1 MLLVDSHCHLDR
13 LSYGS
18 KQTDMA
24 DVLAKA
30 ARQDVG
36 YFLCVSVTQA
46 QFPTM
51 LEAIAPYPQVFASCG
66 VHPLNQEPGVDA
78 DLLLAQAAD
87 ERVVAIGE
95 TGLDY
100 FYSPENKEV
109 QQASFREHIR
119 VARALNKPL
128 IIHTRDA
135 QQDTLQIM
143 REEGADQVGG
153 VLHCFTES
161 LEMAEAAMA
170 MGFYISISGIAT
182 FKNAAAL
189 QAVVKALPLERLL
202 VETDSPIWHRFRTGA
217 GRTSR
222 PSCAT
227 WPSSSRICGKCRWPN
242 WPKRPVTTSLNCS
255 SWQSDKTIKQT
266 TPRIAGRFTMTIGT
280 IMTHPKTIMADRY
293 LSLGMVDADEIKSP
307 TLIKRSRDQR
317 ELRNK

>member
-30 ARQDVG
+30 AAQEVG

-51 LEAIAPYPQVFASCG
+51 LAAIAPYPQVFASCG
-66 VHPLNQEPGVDA
+66 VHPLNQDPGVDA
-78 DLLLAQAAD
+78 SLLLTQAAD
-87 ERVVAIGE
+87 SRVVAIGE

-135 QQDTLQIM
+135 QDDTLRIM
-143 REEGADQVGG
+143 REEGAEQVGG

-170 MGFYISISGIAT
+170 MGFYISISGIVT

-202 VETDSPIWHRFRTGA
+202 VETDSPYLAPIPHRGRENEPAFVRDVAQFIADLREIPLAELAEATSHNFFELFRLA
-217 GRTSR
+217 
-222 PSCAT
+222 
-227 WPSSSRICGKCRWPN
+227 K
-242 WPKRPVTTSLNCS
+242 K
-255 SWQSDKTIKQT
+255 
-266 TPRIAGRFTMTIGT
+266 
-280 IMTHPKTIMADRY
+280 
-293 LSLGMVDADEIKSP
+293 
-307 TLIKRSRDQR
+307 
-317 ELRNK
+317 

>member
-13 LSYGS
+13 LSYGR
-18 KQTDMA
+18 KQTNMA

-30 ARQDVG
+30 AEQDVG
-36 YFLCVSVTQA
+36 YFLCVSVTQV

-78 DLLLAQAAD
+78 ALLLTQAAD

-143 REEGADQVGG
+143 REEGAEQVGG

-202 VETDSPIWHRFRTGA
+202 VETDSPYLAPVPHR
-217 GRTSR
+217 GRENEPAFVRDVAQFIADLRQIPLAELAQATSHNFFELFKL
-222 PSCAT
+222 A
-227 WPSSSRICGKCRWPN
+227 
-242 WPKRPVTTSLNCS
+242 KR
-255 SWQSDKTIKQT
+255 
-266 TPRIAGRFTMTIGT
+266 
-280 IMTHPKTIMADRY
+280 
-293 LSLGMVDADEIKSP
+293 
-307 TLIKRSRDQR
+307 
-317 ELRNK
+317 

>member
-24 DVLAKA
+24 DVLAKRETGCGIFSL
-30 ARQDVG
+30 RQRDPGAVPDHAG
-36 YFLCVSVTQA
+36 GDR
-46 QFPTM
+46 
-51 LEAIAPYPQVFASCG
+51 PYPQVFASCG
-66 VHPLNQEPGVDA
+66 VHPLNQDPGVDA
-78 DLLLAQAAD
+78 PLLLTQAAD

-161 LEMAEAAMA
+161 LEMAQAAME

-182 FKNAAAL
+182 FKNATAL
-189 QAVVKALPLERLL
+189 QDVVKALPLERLL
-202 VETDSPIWHRFRTGA
+202 IETDSPYLAPVPHR
-217 GRTSR
+217 GRENEPAFVRDVAQFIADLRQIPLAELAEATSHNFFELF
-222 PSCAT
+222 
-227 WPSSSRICGKCRWPN
+227 K
-242 WPKRPVTTSLNCS
+242 
-255 SWQSDKTIKQT
+255 
-266 TPRIAGRFTMTIGT
+266 
-280 IMTHPKTIMADRY
+280 MA
-293 LSLGMVDADEIKSP
+293 K
-307 TLIKRSRDQR
+307 K
-317 ELRNK
+317 

>member
-18 KQTDMA
+18 KQTSMA

-30 ARQDVG
+30 AKLEVG
-36 YFLCVSVTQA
+36 YFLCVSVTQHN
-46 QFPTM
+46 FPTM

-78 DLLLAQAAD
+78 PLLLSRLLTKEWSPSA
-87 ERVVAIGE
+87 RPVSI
-95 TGLDY
+95 T
-100 FYSPENKEV
+100 FTPENKEV

-161 LEMAEAAMA
+161 LEMAQAAME

-182 FKNAAAL
+182 FKNATAL
-189 QAVVKALPLERLL
+189 QDVVKALPLERLL
-202 VETDSPIWHRFRTGA
+202 IETDSPYLAPVPHR
-217 GRTSR
+217 GRENEPAFVRDIAQFIADLRQIPLAELAEATSHNFFELF
-222 PSCAT
+222 
-227 WPSSSRICGKCRWPN
+227 K
-242 WPKRPVTTSLNCS
+242 
-255 SWQSDKTIKQT
+255 
-266 TPRIAGRFTMTIGT
+266 
-280 IMTHPKTIMADRY
+280 MA
-293 LSLGMVDADEIKSP
+293 K
-307 TLIKRSRDQR
+307 K
-317 ELRNK
+317 

>member
-18 KQTDMA
+18 KQTNMA

-30 ARQDVG
+30 AEQDVG

-78 DLLLAQAAD
+78 ALLLTQAAD

-143 REEGADQVGG
+143 REEGAEQVGG

-170 MGFYISISGIAT
+170 MGFYISIDRKS
-182 FKNAAAL
+182 
-189 QAVVKALPLERLL
+189 VV
-202 VETDSPIWHRFRTGA
+202 
-217 GRTSR
+217 
-222 PSCAT
+222 
-227 WPSSSRICGKCRWPN
+227 
-242 WPKRPVTTSLNCS
+242 
-255 SWQSDKTIKQT
+255 
-266 TPRIAGRFTMTIGT
+266 
-280 IMTHPKTIMADRY
+280 
-293 LSLGMVDADEIKSP
+293 
-307 TLIKRSRDQR
+307 
-317 ELRNK
+317 

>member
-13 LSYGS
+13 LSYGR
-18 KQTDMA
+18 KQTNMA

-30 ARQDVG
+30 AEQDVG
-36 YFLCVSVTQA
+36 YFLCVSVTQV

-78 DLLLAQAAD
+78 ALLLTQAAD

-143 REEGADQVGG
+143 REEGPSRSAGCCTASPSRSRWPRRPWRWVLYLHLRHRHFQECGSSAGG
-153 VLHCFTES
+153 
-161 LEMAEAAMA
+161 
-170 MGFYISISGIAT
+170 GQG
-182 FKNAAAL
+182 AAA
-189 QAVVKALPLERLL
+189 
-202 VETDSPIWHRFRTGA
+202 GA
-217 GRTSR
+217 
-222 PSCAT
+222 A
-227 WPSSSRICGKCRWPN
+227 
-242 WPKRPVTTSLNCS
+242 
-255 SWQSDKTIKQT
+255 
-266 TPRIAGRFTMTIGT
+266 AG
-280 IMTHPKTIMADRY
+280 
-293 LSLGMVDADEIKSP
+293 
-307 TLIKRSRDQR
+307 
-317 ELRNK
+317 

>member
-18 KQTDMA
+18 KQISMA

-30 ARQDVG
+30 AAQEVG
-36 YFLCVSVTQA
+36 YFLCVSVTQE

-51 LEAIAPYPQVFASCG
+51 MSAIAPYPQVFASCG
-66 VHPLNQEPGVDA
+66 VHPLNQEPGVNA
-78 DLLLAQAAD
+78 ALLLVQAAD
-87 ERVVAIGE
+87 ERVIAIGE

-143 REEGADQVGG
+143 REEGVDQVGG

-182 FKNAAAL
+182 FKNASAL
-189 QAVVKALPLERLL
+189 QAVVKALPLDRLL
-202 VETDSPIWHRFRTGA
+202 VETDAPYLAPVPHR
-217 GRTSR
+217 GRENEPAFVRDVAQFIADLRHMPLSELAEATSR
-222 PSCAT
+222 
-227 WPSSSRICGKCRWPN
+227 N
-242 WPKRPVTTSLNCS
+242 
-255 SWQSDKTIKQT
+255 
-266 TPRIAGRFTMTIGT
+266 FF
-280 IMTHPKTIMADRY
+280 
-293 LSLGMVDADEIKSP
+293 
-307 TLIKRSRDQR
+307 
-317 ELRNK
+317 ELFKLAKK

>member
-18 KQTDMA
+18 KQTSMA

-30 ARQDVG
+30 AKLDVG
-36 YFLCVSVTQA
+36 YFLCVSVTQE

-78 DLLLAQAAD
+78 ALLLAQAAD
-87 ERVVAIGE
+87 ERVIAIGE

-161 LEMAEAAMA
+161 LEM
-170 MGFYISISGIAT
+170 
-182 FKNAAAL
+182 
-189 QAVVKALPLERLL
+189 
-202 VETDSPIWHRFRTGA
+202 
-217 GRTSR
+217 
-222 PSCAT
+222 
-227 WPSSSRICGKCRWPN
+227 
-242 WPKRPVTTSLNCS
+242 
-255 SWQSDKTIKQT
+255 
-266 TPRIAGRFTMTIGT
+266 
-280 IMTHPKTIMADRY
+280 
-293 LSLGMVDADEIKSP
+293 
-307 TLIKRSRDQR
+307 
-317 ELRNK
+317 

>member
-30 ARQDVG
+30 AKQDVG

-143 REEGADQVGG
+143 HEEGADQVGG

-189 QAVVKALPLERLL
+189 QSVVKALPLERLL
-202 VETDSPIWHRFRTGA
+202 VETDSPYLAPVPHR
-217 GRTSR
+217 GRENEPAFVRDVAQFIADLRQMPLAELAQATSHNFFELFKL
-222 PSCAT
+222 A
-227 WPSSSRICGKCRWPN
+227 
-242 WPKRPVTTSLNCS
+242 KR
-255 SWQSDKTIKQT
+255 
-266 TPRIAGRFTMTIGT
+266 
-280 IMTHPKTIMADRY
+280 
-293 LSLGMVDADEIKSP
+293 
-307 TLIKRSRDQR
+307 
-317 ELRNK
+317 

>member
-18 KQTDMA
+18 KQTSMT

-30 ARQDVG
+30 AKLDVG

-78 DLLLAQAAD
+78 ELLLKQAAD
-87 ERVVAIGE
+87 PRVVAIGE

-161 LEMAEAAMA
+161 LEMAQAAMA

-182 FKNAAAL
+182 FKNASAL
-189 QAVVKALPLERLL
+189 QEVVKALPLDRLL
-202 VETDSPIWHRFRTGA
+202 VETDSPYLAPVPHR
-217 GRTSR
+217 GRENEPAFVR
-222 PSCAT
+222 DVAQFIADLRHIPLNELAEA
-227 WPSSSRICGKCRWPN
+227 
-242 WPKRPVTTSLNCS
+242 TSLN
-255 SWQSDKTIKQT
+255 
-266 TPRIAGRFTMTIGT
+266 FF
-280 IMTHPKTIMADRY
+280 
-293 LSLGMVDADEIKSP
+293 
-307 TLIKRSRDQR
+307 
-317 ELRNK
+317 ELFKLAKK

>member
-18 KQTDMA
+18 KQTNMA

-30 ARQDVG
+30 AEQDVG

-78 DLLLAQAAD
+78 ALLLTQAAD

-119 VARALNKPL
+119 VARALMTGIPNSQCELLASDEMLRSVSATTYGEHFEQVRQRLNISCKPGERFL
-128 IIHTRDA
+128 FFYGDRLETNGLGRVFLA
-135 QQDTLQIM
+135 
-143 REEGADQVGG
+143 
-153 VLHCFTES
+153 HC
-161 LEMAEAAMA
+161 AMHEDNPFSYCDNY
-170 MGFYISISGIAT
+170 FYY
-182 FKNAAAL
+182 
-189 QAVVKALPLERLL
+189 
-202 VETDSPIWHRFRTGA
+202 
-217 GRTSR
+217 
-222 PSCAT
+222 
-227 WPSSSRICGKCRWPN
+227 
-242 WPKRPVTTSLNCS
+242 
-255 SWQSDKTIKQT
+255 SWK
-266 TPRIAGRFTMTIGT
+266 P
-280 IMTHPKTIMADRY
+280 
-293 LSLGMVDADEIKSP
+293 
-307 TLIKRSRDQR
+307 
-317 ELRNK
+317 

>member
-30 ARQDVG
+30 AAQEVG

-51 LEAIAPYPQVFASCG
+51 LAAIAPYPQVFVSCG
-66 VHPLNQEPGVDA
+66 VHPLNQDPGVDA
-78 DLLLAQAAD
+78 SLLLTQAAD
-87 ERVVAIGE
+87 SRVVAIGE

-135 QQDTLQIM
+135 QDDTLRIM

-170 MGFYISISGIAT
+170 MGFYISISGIVT

-202 VETDSPIWHRFRTGA
+202 VETDSPYLAPIPHR
-217 GRTSR
+217 GRENEPAFVRDVAQFIADLRQIPLAQLAEATSH
-222 PSCAT
+222 
-227 WPSSSRICGKCRWPN
+227 N
-242 WPKRPVTTSLNCS
+242 
-255 SWQSDKTIKQT
+255 
-266 TPRIAGRFTMTIGT
+266 FF
-280 IMTHPKTIMADRY
+280 
-293 LSLGMVDADEIKSP
+293 
-307 TLIKRSRDQR
+307 
-317 ELRNK
+317 ELFKLAKK

>member
-30 ARQDVG
+30 AQQDVG

-51 LEAIAPYPQVFASCG
+51 LAAIAPYPQVFASCG

-78 DLLLAQAAD
+78 ELLLIQASD

-109 QQASFREHIR
+109 QQVSFREHIR

-143 REEGADQVGG
+143 GEEGADQVGG

-161 LEMAEAAMA
+161 LEMAQAAME

-182 FKNAAAL
+182 FKNASAL

-202 VETDSPIWHRFRTGA
+202 VETDSPYLAPVPHR
-217 GRTSR
+217 GRENEPAFVRDVAQFIADLRQMPLTELAEVTSR
-222 PSCAT
+222 
-227 WPSSSRICGKCRWPN
+227 N
-242 WPKRPVTTSLNCS
+242 
-255 SWQSDKTIKQT
+255 
-266 TPRIAGRFTMTIGT
+266 FF
-280 IMTHPKTIMADRY
+280 
-293 LSLGMVDADEIKSP
+293 
-307 TLIKRSRDQR
+307 
-317 ELRNK
+317 ELFKLAKK